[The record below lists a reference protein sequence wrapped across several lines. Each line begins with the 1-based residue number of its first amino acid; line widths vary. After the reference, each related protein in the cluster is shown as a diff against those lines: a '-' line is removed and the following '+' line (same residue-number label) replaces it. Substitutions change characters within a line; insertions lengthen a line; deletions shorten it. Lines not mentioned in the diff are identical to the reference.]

1 MKKTNRVTSSEDF
14 AKIVHLGKV
23 KKSKQFVIH
32 FLPNDIGFSRV
43 GISVSKKI
51 GIAVLRNRIKRQVR
65 AMIGEII
72 DLNNHSID
80 FIIVIKDSFLEE
92 DFHANKKKLES
103 LITSIHG
110 EN

>member
-1 MKKTNRVTSSEDF
+1 MKKINRVTSSEDF

-32 FLPNDIGFSRV
+32 FLHSNIGFSRV

-65 AMIGEII
+65 AMIDEIV
-72 DLNNHSID
+72 DFDKSSID
-80 FIIVIKDSFLEE
+80 FIIIVKDSFLIES
-92 DFHANKKKLES
+92 FHTNKQKLES
-103 LITSIHG
+103 LIMSIHG

>member
-1 MKKTNRVTSSEDF
+1 MKKINRVTSSEDF

-32 FLPNDIGFSRV
+32 FLHNNIGFSRV

-51 GIAVLRNRIKRQVR
+51 GIAVLRNKIKRQVR
-65 AMIGEII
+65 AMIDEII
-72 DLNNHSID
+72 DFDKNSID
-80 FIIVIKDSFLEE
+80 FIIVVKDSFLTE
-92 DFHANKKKLES
+92 DFHTNKKKMES